1 MTDQTPAELADQTPA
16 DQTPADQ
23 TPAEHAEAAAEAIR
37 ALAHITWASGDD
49 GWQYPSDAY
58 DVVGSLDQMAMRL
71 PQALDQIAQHIERLA
86 EAGRVRSDNGGDG
99 TVEVIAALDTLT
111 RARAEAEQLE
121 HRLATV
127 HAALAPLSYKA

>member
-16 DQTPADQ
+16 ELADQ

-37 ALAHITWASGDD
+37 ALAHATWASGDD

-71 PQALDQIAQHIERLA
+71 PQALDQIARHIQRLA

-99 TVEVIAALDTLT
+99 ATEVNDALMALE
-111 RARAEAEQLE
+111 RAHADAEQLE
-121 HRLATV
+121 QRLATV